1 VFLHSTI
8 KSKRL
13 LSVRALG
20 CYDRCM
26 FDQGNSKTKPL
37 HGGNVTAAAQ
47 EFGVP
52 VEDWVDLSTGI
63 NAACYP
69 HTQVSEHALRM
80 LPTPGDVEI
89 LLEAA
94 RRYYGISTDSS
105 IIAAPGT
112 QSVLQNL
119 PQLYPDR
126 KAAILSPTYS
136 EHRHTWEQ
144 AGNEVIPVSQF
155 AALSESHIAVVVNP
169 NNPDGLRYQPD
180 DLLKLA
186 EQVEL
191 LIIDEAFADGSPE
204 LSVVPKMENSNI
216 LVLRSIGK
224 FFGLA
229 GLRLGFVI
237 GPAEIT
243 GSLAESLGPWAV
255 SGPAIEIGSRA
266 LSDQAWISAMHETL
280 NAQSTRLNKLLT
292 THGLTIF
299 GGTELFT
306 LVELDTA
313 QSLYNAFGNAGILVR
328 RFEDQSNWLRIGLP
342 GAEIEWHRFE
352 AVLNAINNVGE

>member
-13 LSVRALG
+13 LSVRVFG
-20 CYDRCM
+20 CYDRRM
-26 FDQGNSKTKPL
+26 FDQGNTKTKPL
-37 HGGNVTAAAQ
+37 HGGNVTAAAR
-47 EFGVP
+47 EFGVS
-52 VEDWVDLSTGI
+52 VEDWIDLSTGI

-69 HTQVSEHALRM
+69 DTQVSEHALRM
-80 LPTPGDVEI
+80 LPTPGDVEN

-94 RRYYGISTDSS
+94 RKYYRVSPNSS
-105 IIAAPGT
+105 IIDAPGT

-126 KAAILSPTYS
+126 KVAILSPTYS

-144 AGNEVIPVSQF
+144 AGNEVIPVNQY
-155 AALSESHIAVVVNP
+155 AALSESDIAVIVNP
-169 NNPDGLRYQPD
+169 NNPDGLHYQPD
-180 DLLKLA
+180 DLLELA

-204 LSVVPKMENSNI
+204 LSVVPKIENSKI

-237 GPAEIT
+237 GPVEIT
-243 GSLAESLGPWAV
+243 GALAECLGPWAV
-255 SGPAIEIGSRA
+255 SGPAIEISSRA
-266 LSDQAWISAMHETL
+266 LSDLAWISAMHETL
-280 NAQSTRLNKLLT
+280 NAQSIRLNNLLT
-292 THGLTIF
+292 THGLTIV

-306 LVELDTA
+306 LVELDAA
-313 QSLYNAFGNAGILVR
+313 QNLYNAFGNSGILVR
-328 RFEDQSNWLRIGLP
+328 RFEDQPNWLRIGLP
-342 GAEIEWHRFE
+342 GAEIEWQRFE